1 MERNPY
7 TPPATP
13 VADVA
18 IVSVP
23 TNPDVLFA
31 CKLFW
36 VGFGLSIVSKATDI
50 PTESTIPQL
59 IGALIGLTVGGAAG
73 FAITWWIV
81 SKLKAGRNWMRLLA
95 TIGAVLG
102 YLSIPIFWKFYAST
116 VFPTYAKNPIN
127 AAIDILALIPN
138 IWSIVLLNVPRTRAW
153 FSAMKSRSA
162 GDRPKSSTTFP

>member
-1 MERNPY
+1 VERNPY
-7 TPPATP
+7 TPPTASVADIASVP
-13 VADVA
+13 VAA
-18 IVSVP
+18 
-23 TNPDVLFA
+23 NPDVLFA

-36 VGFGLSIVSKATDI
+36 VGFGLSFVSKATDI

-73 FAITWWIV
+73 FAITWWMV

-116 VFPTYAKNPIN
+116 VFPTYAKNPIK

-162 GDRPKSSTTFP
+162 GDQPKSSTTFP

>member
-7 TPPATP
+7 APPATS
-13 VADVA
+13 VADAATVFVTA
-18 IVSVP
+18 
-23 TNPDVLFA
+23 NPDVLFA

-36 VGFGLSIVSKATDI
+36 VSYGLSIVSKATDV

-59 IGALIGLTVGGAAG
+59 IGALIGLTAGGAAG
-73 FAITWWIV
+73 FAITWWMV
-81 SKLKAGRNWMRLLA
+81 SKLKAGRNWMRLFA

-116 VFPTYAKNPIN
+116 VFPTYAKNPIK
-127 AAIDILALIPN
+127 AAADVLALIPN

-153 FSAMKSRSA
+153 FSASKRRDQGA
-162 GDRPKSSTTFP
+162 GR